1 MVPVVVIEPVRCSSE
16 HSGSGTAEKRGRRWW
31 RREARVPPV
40 RSEQLVRRP
49 YLQFCFHALYQ
60 DDDSIIVRVC
70 PNAGRVIKLH
80 I

>member
-1 MVPVVVIEPVRCSSE
+1 
-16 HSGSGTAEKRGRRWW
+16 
-31 RREARVPPV
+31 VPPV

-70 PNAGRVIKLH
+70 VPTLEGSLNCIFKSCLDLA
-80 I
+80 